1 MAIEIRIL
9 TTLGDLEAA
18 QQLRWKTFRATL
30 ETDLLREYAVKLPD
44 FELMAASAAS

>member
-18 QQLRWKTFRATL
+18 QQLVKSRPTMTPLSFGNRG
-30 ETDLLREYAVKLPD
+30 ETPGGGLIFL
-44 FELMAASAAS
+44 